1 MAQYVDRLEQ
11 ASEDVVKFDRWVQER
26 KRPTVLVRFGD
37 HQPSLGW
44 SGGYRTTQARPE
56 YITDYTLVDNQVKG
70 RERSFPL
77 TDIVFLP
84 SLILQHAGV
93 PLGPFY
99 ETTAMMRD
107 LCQGRYQDCPDS
119 RLLKAYQNEIY
130 VNQAIAK

>member
-1 MAQYVDRLEQ
+1 MWIDWNRHPKTWLNSTAGFKKESVRRFWFG
-11 ASEDVVKFDRWVQER
+11 SETINHPWD
-26 KRPTVLVRFGD
+26 G
-37 HQPSLGW
+37 
-44 SGGYRTTQARPE
+44 RTTQARPE

-70 RERSFPL
+70 RESSFPL